1 MTFLIVEQP
10 VNNRGDESAHRG
22 FVNRLSMAYPDA
34 KIQVLFF
41 EKLEVEVDEMRVVR
55 PNVEYINI
63 PTKHRIFAPH
73 RMIKLWMML
82 GLPKMLQTLPLIRKV
97 SKLYQQ
103 ADYIVCAPGGIDMG
117 GFQNWVHLALLHL
130 AKEQGK
136 KILYFARSIG
146 PFPTAT
152 RFNRRFKAYSMELLN
167 YFSFLSLRDAKSQ
180 ALARE
185 MGIPFVPTID
195 SAFLHYTPE
204 EFPVSFSQQIGE
216 SEYMVLVPN
225 SLAWHHDFT
234 GYTYDEIRG
243 FWVKLV
249 NRLLQEYPDLKI
261 AMLPQTVHY
270 GAFVSLPDGY
280 KFFCRIRE
288 ESVAP
293 ERIVV
298 LEEQYGSNIQ
308 QHIISKARFLIGARY
323 HSVIF
328 SINQGRPFISL
339 CYEHKMKGVT
349 DMLDIEDMNILE
361 LFDGTPL
368 DESRMA
374 QFVSRVIDMTHRIT
388 SNEKNGERAREIA
401 NEGFVALTTFLAEDM
416 KRR

>member
-1 MTFLIVEQP
+1 MTFLVVEQP

-22 FVNRLSMAYPDA
+22 FINRLSMAYPDA

-41 EKLEVEVDEMRVVR
+41 EKLAVEVDEMRVVC

-63 PTKHRIFAPH
+63 PTKHRVFAPH
-73 RMIKLWMML
+73 RMMKLWMML
-82 GLPKMLQTLPLIRKV
+82 GLPCMLHTLPLVRKV
-97 SKLYQQ
+97 LEFYRK
-103 ADYIVCAPGGIDMG
+103 ADYIICAPGGIDMG
-117 GFQNWVHLALLHL
+117 GFQNWVHIALLYL
-130 AKEQGK
+130 AKKQGK

-146 PFPTAT
+146 PFPTVS
-152 RFNRRFKAYSMELLN
+152 RFNRRFKAYSLELLN
-167 YFSFLSLRDAKSQ
+167 YFSFLSLRDGKSQ
-180 ALARE
+180 TLVRE
-185 MGIPFVPTID
+185 LGIPFIPTID
-195 SAFLHYTPE
+195 SAFLHYNPE
-204 EFPVSFSQQIGE
+204 PFPASFSEQMGD

-234 GYTYDEIRG
+234 KYSFDEVRH
-243 FWVKLV
+243 FWVRLT
-249 NRLLQEYPDLKI
+249 NRLLIEYPKLKI

-288 ESVAP
+288 EVEYP

-308 QHIISKARFLIGARY
+308 QNIISQAKFLIGARY

-349 DMLDIEDMNILE
+349 DMLGIEDVNILE

-368 DESRMA
+368 NDTRMDM
-374 QFVSRVIDMTHRIT
+374 FIKRVVDMTHRIT
-388 SNEKNGERAREIA
+388 SNEKNCERARTIA
-401 NEGFVALTTFLAEDM
+401 KEGFNALVSFLEKDIAQ
-416 KRR
+416 